1 MCLIEYWLSCY
12 FTLYHLTSFRLESKL
27 LVPAYCLLSA
37 SAVSLFIIRLTEYIP
52 APLTES
58 GFTVWHCKYIENF
71 LKIHIPQYIWN
82 GLELIG
88 IRWNKI
94 SLIFPQNLSDKS
106 CMMQVLCSCPTYP
119 ETGLQCGRNKYKV
132 PCVLF
137 CETDMAKHGC
147 EISDFYL
154 SDEFLLSTQGFFTG
168 YRRNFYG
175 FPCPFRQAAH
185 PAKIYA
191 TTDV

>member
-94 SLIFPQNLSDKS
+94 SLIFPKKLSDKS
-106 CMMQVLCSCPTYP
+106 VWCKFC
-119 ETGLQCGRNKYKV
+119 V
-132 PCVLF
+132 PAPLIRKPACNA
-137 CETDMAKHGC
+137 E
-147 EISDFYL
+147 EISIKFHASSFVKPIWRNTGAKYPISIYRTSFY
-154 SDEFLLSTQGFFTG
+154 
-168 YRRNFYG
+168 
-175 FPCPFRQAAH
+175 
-185 PAKIYA
+185 
-191 TTDV
+191 